1 MLDRKL
7 RMLSKEAAPDELMLN
22 RDTRKV
28 KKLFKTKKVSVYL
41 FVLQPNN
48 SIVHKTNHKTT
59 TKMDRD
65 QLRGGDIRDI

>member
-28 KKLFKTKKVSVYL
+28 KKLFKTKKCL
-41 FVLQPNN
+41 FICLYCNPTTPQYT
-48 SIVHKTNHKTT
+48 KLT
-59 TKMDRD
+59 TKPR
-65 QLRGGDIRDI
+65 QRWTEIS